1 MMTPEAGLK
10 LQQERI
16 AALETALRG
25 CLQQMQDVDMGRRS
39 MEHWAMAYELAQ
51 QVLKRPEVIY

>member
-1 MMTPEAGLK
+1 MMTPEEGFQ

-16 AALETALRG
+16 TALEVALRG
-25 CLQQMQDVDMGRRS
+25 CLQQMQDVELGQVFG
-39 MEHWAMAYELAQ
+39 EGWVMAYELGQ